1 MAHSKPSG
9 ARSLHRLMM
18 PLQPPSHRSSRA
30 AHNPH
35 RHRHDDNPALGCG
48 LTAEDEK
55 EARHRRERRQGSSAL
70 SCLSLDPSP
79 SVGPRLDRIGLRHWP
94 EALFE
99 LRLADR
105 KNADFLIQ
113 INADRDPLAMMAST
127 RIGRA
132 AMEIFL
138 RGNKVETVSGRQ
150 RAAPGLS
157 CQNPE
162 VM

>member
-79 SVGPRLDRIGLRHWP
+79 GAGPRPD
-94 EALFE
+94 
-99 LRLADR
+99 LADR

-113 INADRDPLAMMAST
+113 INADRYPFAMMEST
-127 RIGRA
+127 RIGRSSHY
-132 AMEIFL
+132 L
-138 RGNKVETVSGRQ
+138 RGRLTMDKAETASCRQ
-150 RAAPGLS
+150 GAAPGLS
-157 CQNPE
+157 CQIPE